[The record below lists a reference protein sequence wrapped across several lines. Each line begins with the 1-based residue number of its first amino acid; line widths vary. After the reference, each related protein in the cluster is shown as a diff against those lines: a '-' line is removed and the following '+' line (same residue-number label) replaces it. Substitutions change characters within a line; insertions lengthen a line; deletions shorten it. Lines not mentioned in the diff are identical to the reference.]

1 MGFRRGAGRKALW
14 VTFATSLALLG
25 LLVGGAQV
33 LAAGDP
39 EVGRAL
45 FTGEQRLQNGGP
57 PCISC
62 HSVEGIGALGGGS
75 MGKDLTKAYSS
86 FGEQGLTT
94 IMKNPPFQVMRD
106 IFPQKPITD
115 EEIQNLLA
123 FFQQVDQAATGAQA
137 SWAIFPV
144 IGIAG
149 FIVLLLIFQ
158 GVWAGRTSRGV
169 GVRKQIVYGR

>member
-1 MGFRRGAGRKALW
+1 MTSVALI
-14 VTFATSLALLG
+14 G
-25 LLVGGAQV
+25 LLVAGTQV

-62 HSVEGIGALGGGS
+62 HSVEGVGAMGGGT
-75 MGKDLTKAYSS
+75 MAKDLTRAYSK
-86 FGEQGLTT
+86 FKEQGLTT

-106 IFPQKPITD
+106 IFPKKPITD
-115 EEIQNLLA
+115 EEIQHLLA

-137 SWAIFPV
+137 SWVVFPV
-144 IGIAG
+144 IGLAA
-149 FIVLLLIFQ
+149 FVVMLLIFQ
-158 GVWAGRTSRGV
+158 GIWAGRTSRGV